1 MRRAFFTRSIL
12 IVSILTITLSSA
24 FAEKLNKKLKKLEAY
39 YEQARLD
46 WKVPGMAIAIV
57 KDDSLIFSKGFGVK
71 NVDSKEAVDANTLF
85 AIASNTKAF
94 TATALLMLAE
104 EGKLSIDDKVTD
116 YLPWF
121 KTYDPFVTSQMT
133 IRDLLCHRSGLKTF
147 AGDLIWYGTDHSAEE
162 VVRRSRYLEPSY
174 GFRENFGYSNI
185 MYIAAGLVI
194 EEVSGL
200 SWNDYIQQNI
210 LQPLGMNRTVSSV
223 DDLES
228 MGNYAICHNDI
239 DDEVIS
245 IPYLNWDNAAAVGG
259 LLTSA
264 NDISKWLK
272 LQLNHGIYKGDTLFS
287 ESSQNQMWAAHTV
300 NNVSNYSKKM
310 YPSTHFKAYGLGWGM
325 FDYHGRKII
334 RHSGGYDGMLSV
346 TVIVPEED
354 LAFVVY
360 VNKNSGLYNYLAY
373 KTLDVFLSDETTDW
387 SQLALERAKNR
398 KVPKKILPT
407 ADTKPSLDLEDYDG
421 TYGGKVY
428 GDLQISFKDN
438 QLFMEFGHTQ
448 IFKAYLKH
456 YHYDTFEFEFEAVPS
471 LPKGKVTFSINARG
485 KVESLIVDL
494 PNPDFDFTELD
505 FIKK

>member
-94 TATALLMLAE
+94 TATALLMLSE

-325 FDYHGRKII
+325 FDYHGRKI
-334 RHSGGYDGMLSV
+334 YC
-346 TVIVPEED
+346 
-354 LAFVVY
+354 
-360 VNKNSGLYNYLAY
+360 
-373 KTLDVFLSDETTDW
+373 
-387 SQLALERAKNR
+387 
-398 KVPKKILPT
+398 
-407 ADTKPSLDLEDYDG
+407 
-421 TYGGKVY
+421 
-428 GDLQISFKDN
+428 
-438 QLFMEFGHTQ
+438 
-448 IFKAYLKH
+448 
-456 YHYDTFEFEFEAVPS
+456 
-471 LPKGKVTFSINARG
+471 
-485 KVESLIVDL
+485 
-494 PNPDFDFTELD
+494 
-505 FIKK
+505 

>member
-57 KDDSLIFSKGFGVK
+57 KDDSLIFARGFGVK
-71 NVDSKEAVDANTLF
+71 SVDSKEAVDANTLF

-121 KTYDPFVTSQMT
+121 KTYDPF
-133 IRDLLCHRSGLKTF
+133 
-147 AGDLIWYGTDHSAEE
+147 
-162 VVRRSRYLEPSY
+162 
-174 GFRENFGYSNI
+174 
-185 MYIAAGLVI
+185 
-194 EEVSGL
+194 
-200 SWNDYIQQNI
+200 
-210 LQPLGMNRTVSSV
+210 GMNRTVSSV

-245 IPYLNWDNAAAVGG
+245 IPYLNWDNATAVGG

-360 VNKNSGLYNYLAY
+360 VNKKSGLYNYLAY

-428 GDLQISFKDN
+428 GDLKISLKDN

-471 LPKGKVTFSINARG
+471 LPKGKVTFSINAKG
-485 KVESLIVDL
+485 EVESLIVDL